1 MTTSFP
7 SRPITSIDIP
17 DVKNFNTEFQYNF
30 FSPDERTNDTDELSP
45 RLQEELKQ
53 STEAVDAS
61 IIEKITSNFPRFV
74 KLTFTKS
81 IARQNL
87 RNEFAPQNRQIN
99 GSSTSLVGSKDQEL
113 IKSNFDKILDETSV
127 FRNHFLGLNF
137 QDNGIDNKLFFLVS
151 GSIERKI
158 AEQNRIVKQELQNEQ
173 LNLFDSLSR
182 TNSLTEKSLSFAD
195 LGLAEVNNQLIIN
208 SLSNIE
214 NLGARY
220 INDEQQK
227 ERIKTTFDDVRN
239 VNLRG
244 QINKK
249 IFGKFIKN
257 IANDPMSIFS
267 DEFSSITQPAD
278 NIEQLAISRISPNH
292 ISANDYE
299 ISIDSDKVINSF
311 SAIKKGNDI
320 THFIPSIEVVGYIIE
335 KYEISENGT
344 ITQKEPIILEGQDR
358 TIAIDSK
365 IKYGKRYAYFV
376 KSVALIE
383 IQSCIQETDDITSIQ
398 FLVSS
403 KKSFVSLVHCIENIP
418 PPPPADFNIIW
429 DYKEDAPR
437 VCWSF
442 PVNPQR
448 DIKKFQVFR
457 RKTINEPFEMI
468 KEYDFDDSEIK
479 TRNTETPDQNFVV
492 KTNNPILHFIDKEFN
507 RRNFNKFIY
516 SSCSVDAHGLKSNY
530 SIQFEVS
537 FDNFRNKIEK
547 KLISNSGA
555 PMSYPNF
562 FLRDRDTF
570 VDTIKTSGAGRMKIY
585 FNPDFLEIDKGEDN
599 EIIKLIGTNKNGGK
613 YKMNFIN
620 LDLQKQENLDITITD
635 LKTGNN

>member
-30 FSPDERTNDTDELSP
+30 FSSDERTNDSGELSP

-53 STEAVDAS
+53 STEAIDAS

-151 GSIERKI
+151 GSI
-158 AEQNRIVKQELQNEQ
+158 
-173 LNLFDSLSR
+173 
-182 TNSLTEKSLSFAD
+182 
-195 LGLAEVNNQLIIN
+195 
-208 SLSNIE
+208 
-214 NLGARY
+214 
-220 INDEQQK
+220 

-403 KKSFVSLVHCIENIP
+403 KNRFVSLVHCIENVP

-429 DYKEDAPR
+429 DYKENAPR
-437 VCWSF
+437 ICLSF
-442 PVNPQR
+442 PFNPQR

-562 FLRDRDTF
+562 YLRDRDTF

-585 FNPDFLEIDKGEDN
+585 FNPDFLEIDKGEEN
-599 EIIKLIGTNKNGGK
+599 EIVKLIATNKNGGK

-620 LDLQKQENLDITITD
+620 LDLQKQENLDII
-635 LKTGNN
+635 